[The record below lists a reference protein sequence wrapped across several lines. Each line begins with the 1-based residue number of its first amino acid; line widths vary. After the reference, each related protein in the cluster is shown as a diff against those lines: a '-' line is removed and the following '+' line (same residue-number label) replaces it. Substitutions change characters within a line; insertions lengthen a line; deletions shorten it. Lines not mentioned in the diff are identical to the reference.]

1 MKDLDIVCLNGGGK
15 RKNLP
20 LKNQLL
26 SFCKVS
32 FVELFL
38 LNPLEL
44 SAQRSNFNVAA
55 ATYFKLKLPEEEKQV
70 FGFSL

>member
-1 MKDLDIVCLNGGGK
+1 MEIVCLNGGK
-15 RKNLP
+15 KKKNLP
-20 LKNQLL
+20 LKPQLL
-26 SFCKVS
+26 NFCKVS

-55 ATYFKLKLPEEEKQV
+55 AAYFKLKLPEEEKQV

>member
-1 MKDLDIVCLNGGGK
+1 MEIVCLNGGK
-15 RKNLP
+15 KKKDLP
-20 LKNQLL
+20 LKTQLL
-26 SFCKVS
+26 NFCKVS

-44 SAQRSNFNVAA
+44 SAQRSNYNVVAA
-55 ATYFKLKLPEEEKQV
+55 AYFKLKLPEEEKQV